1 MECKA
6 PGLGGNAR
14 KPLSEPK
21 VSLSG
26 ARYGSRCWQRAFG
39 LVLLGSC
46 PSDPGHSMDKG
57 LDVRKVWELCAR
69 IQRRGRVDGML
80 EELKRRFIG
89 NSKEP
94 SRTSAKGF
102 AL

>member
-1 MECKA
+1 MGVDVGK
-6 PGLGGNAR
+6 G
-14 KPLSEPK
+14 
-21 VSLSG
+21 
-26 ARYGSRCWQRAFG
+26 AFG

-57 LDVRKVWELCAR
+57 LDVRKVWELCAPSSVSR
-69 IQRRGRVDGML
+69 VQRRGRVDGVV